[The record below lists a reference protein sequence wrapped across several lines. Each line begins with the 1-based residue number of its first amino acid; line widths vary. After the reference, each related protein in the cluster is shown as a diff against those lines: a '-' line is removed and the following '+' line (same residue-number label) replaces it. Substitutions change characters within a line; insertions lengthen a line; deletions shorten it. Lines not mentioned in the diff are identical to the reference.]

1 MKAQFLQAS
10 GIDNEQDFLSK
21 YPTQEAFFKEFPNM
35 QELAKAP
42 IDNEINTG
50 SDGAVITS
58 EKIDP
63 NKKPSLSKLSKQN
76 TAKLNGI
83 INQMIDNNESDD
95 DINFIVKEFKNKYSE
110 KKKEVSVST
119 VPKEKLASGVPENG
133 SLVGKKS
140 NVNVPVTK
148 PDSEKTG
155 KNKIIN
161 IPKPAKKE
169 YDFVD
174 SLLDNLDTGLATVAK
189 SIYDAPAL
197 VYDTFASVTNIIPK
211 ILGAEGASSEK
222 FAETFGLRNV
232 PAEVLKEK
240 IDRTNKSIQT
250 YNDKN
255 GGDAFEAASNG
266 NYLGAAK
273 MIAGTTMQSL
283 PLMVAAMATGGSSAS
298 LLAIGTSTASTK
310 AAELKESNPEMDV
323 ATRTVN
329 AAVSGVIEATM
340 GHLLNGA
347 SGAVVKKIIAD
358 KGAEAGS
365 KLISKS
371 FRAVIEKTIE
381 KNPVI
386 AGFGEILEESL
397 VEGGNQINDMAS
409 GIRTEFDFKAIA
421 NAGLSATG
429 MGIGNTVAIY
439 GAKGFVNANDY
450 KKAKTINKE
459 ITKLSTELSNENLSD
474 SDKQLLSTRI
484 DRLVTG
490 NKKLIGDGMDKIT
503 ALPVPVKQEL
513 VSINSSLDE
522 LKSKILDI
530 QDNYDISEDTKN
542 ALIDEIKQQ
551 GQELSIRK
559 QKVIE
564 GGYIYDDFDKLPQEA
579 KNRLKD
585 EAGRILLEE
594 AKKEGKTSASFD
606 DAQLSKKAAELRNE
620 ELKAVFEIDNME
632 NTTTQTSAPTSGE
645 VAAPSVNPLDNST
658 VVEQTTLTAIEPIK
672 SIKESVEDN
681 GIYYYDG
688 EKGALSIDG
697 QQVVFET
704 KDKIIELG
712 NIDDLSQNDIKDL
725 GLEQESEINIS
736 LNDDMSIEVNGI
748 QYLNNYSNPES
759 AISQDKDGNY
769 TVSLD
774 TKNGQKRNFR
784 GQQADQIVY
793 QYKLKNLEE
802 NATEQQIESAS
813 QLADEAIRVEEEIR
827 ESSPKRKAKSVRKS
841 KQRTLKTVKEPL
853 NNKEKQQQVTNEIEI
868 LRADEQAELREVI
881 PDAEQ
886 FVTDGKIDKT
896 KLENT
901 KDKQKFDEIYDRY
914 DKLITPLLEQQN
926 EATPPTDTPANGNI
940 KPGTPIV
947 EQDGKQQG
955 NPAEKVP
962 EAVVVGESKGD
973 VKVDVVG
980 KKIGGKKTKGISAS
994 VTDLFIKEIQ
1004 TDESRFQNREGLDEE
1019 RVQNIVKNFDENKL
1033 DPITVFEESGKY
1045 TVLSGHHRFEAMKRM
1060 GVNKIAVKIFEG
1072 TEAEAKEFAKD
1083 SNTLGKQE
1091 TVIERAKRYRE
1102 LREQGMSEK
1111 QISDM
1116 ARQAHGS
1123 DAVKIVNMSRLD
1135 SSGKAIKTVKQFENS
1150 SDTDTK
1156 NKVQAVADWIGQV
1169 KSKHSDLSR
1178 VQENEMFD
1186 YLMDSYST
1194 KKGSGKI
1201 TNKMQF
1207 FDLADALVKRLKEK
1221 GNFDQ
1226 DSVLNFK
1233 NSLGK
1238 SSIELEYDKIL
1249 QDAKD
1254 AVKLAQK
1261 ELDDKRSSLLL
1272 NGAKKEDFDR
1282 VLPVY
1287 EDKLQNAIK
1296 NENDIRKD
1304 KGLLK
1309 DAVRDQ
1315 VSLFDEIQNE
1325 ILDEK
1330 PNVQREVQD
1339 VFEGN
1344 KGKTPEGERGAK
1356 EVQAE
1361 PNKAEQ
1367 GVAAKILN
1375 QDNVKGVLDFLDD
1388 LKFDNNNLYSTIPF
1402 APQVWNAFIEAVKL
1416 SVKAGNSIKKAIQE
1430 GINTLRNQG
1439 LNQTEVDDVVT
1450 YFNEKLNKNATGH
1463 AEIFT
1468 DIENAISQGKT
1479 KEEILDAYND
1489 SKEKRQAENI
1499 YNRIVSKNIS
1509 EEDAYDEVKAAFD
1522 KARTELENKKPT
1534 KELIRSAY
1542 RRFVKRF
1549 TDRQYLAK
1557 RLLDKSGFKNVK
1569 NLIINAHGASGKA
1582 KMQFQEAYDKIY
1594 KGLSRAERNSLDEI
1608 IQAKRFIA
1616 IDEARELQGKGPVT
1630 HPNFID
1636 KNKSEK
1642 FLSQLEKEM
1651 GTKKYTDLTKRA
1663 EAYFAT
1669 YKNLLTQMKENGLI
1683 TQEAFDAMEADYQ
1696 PRVFLQYVTDF
1707 EGNIEAG
1714 KQSNQVDTGGLS
1726 SDQIK
1731 SLSDG
1736 DANSLVLNSEYLL
1749 TNSLLARSK
1758 AMAINNVNKRFMT
1771 GDFQEAKKRF
1781 EKLDPRNLKGD
1792 DVRFYKYFK
1801 ELNTK
1806 VIDNPIIGFTDSGN
1820 AKYQYDKTP
1829 ANFQKAYYFVD
1840 GQRNEFFMEKELH
1853 ESWFDNM
1860 NHILSSGAKE
1870 FISYASG
1877 SALLKGIATGNNPA
1891 FPIVN
1896 TPRDF
1901 LFTVAFSD
1909 QYSKIVPKAMLQV
1922 GKDVVKAIAEIRKPQ
1937 SDVLQKYM
1945 EYGGAMDFLSSQGKL
1960 KKSSVIGK
1968 AIDKAVSPNARDISK
1983 AVFDKL
1989 TLHKIAQYSEIM
2001 FRLGIFERSIQN
2013 QLKGLGLNDVSQV
2026 TDKQQLDDIYNE
2038 AVSSA
2043 RSILDFNQGGTVTKD
2058 LEAVIPYINV
2068 AFQGGRVA
2076 ATAFEKD
2083 PAGTTS
2089 RILQVA
2095 TLASAVPIGI
2105 SLALISGMKGDDDE
2119 DKSAYEIYLHAL
2131 DGISPY
2137 QKMRYMNIV
2146 TPVKDEEGEYMVLKI
2161 AKAQELSPFMS
2172 LTDDIY
2178 NNFIRG
2184 LAGKEKKSAGAITKS
2199 VLSTFNDNVMPID
2212 FSSPAGLVTRNPV
2225 VKATLTY
2232 ATGYDFFRDQPLS
2245 NDIGKV
2251 PLPVEGITMK
2261 STEEFYKKIGDNFGL
2276 SPVRSKAFVESLIT
2290 SPSTNPFVGMLYGG
2304 ADAAVSDKD
2313 IKIIGKDLF
2322 QTIYKSTG
2330 KRVVSYSSDFM
2341 RQLAG
2346 KVELQEEIDA
2356 INIKQ
2361 YKEKAEFNKVAKQF
2375 EKKEISKEDL
2385 RSKISEAEPL
2395 DRKRIA
2401 NKVKDK
2407 IRFKDID
2414 ATIIDIKYEQGAK
2427 VKALLIANYYGD
2439 ILDKSEDSKKILRQM
2454 AQVQGILTP
2463 EVIVEYKKLKE
2474 ELKTKTPN

>member
-1 MKAQFLQAS
+1 
-10 GIDNEQDFLSK
+10 
-21 YPTQEAFFKEFPNM
+21 
-35 QELAKAP
+35 
-42 IDNEINTG
+42 
-50 SDGAVITS
+50 
-58 EKIDP
+58 
-63 NKKPSLSKLSKQN
+63 
-76 TAKLNGI
+76 
-83 INQMIDNNESDD
+83 
-95 DINFIVKEFKNKYSE
+95 
-110 KKKEVSVST
+110 
-119 VPKEKLASGVPENG
+119 
-133 SLVGKKS
+133 
-140 NVNVPVTK
+140 
-148 PDSEKTG
+148 
-155 KNKIIN
+155 
-161 IPKPAKKE
+161 
-169 YDFVD
+169 
-174 SLLDNLDTGLATVAK
+174 
-189 SIYDAPAL
+189 
-197 VYDTFASVTNIIPK
+197 
-211 ILGAEGASSEK
+211 
-222 FAETFGLRNV
+222 
-232 PAEVLKEK
+232 
-240 IDRTNKSIQT
+240 
-250 YNDKN
+250 
-255 GGDAFEAASNG
+255 
-266 NYLGAAK
+266 
-273 MIAGTTMQSL
+273 
-283 PLMVAAMATGGSSAS
+283 
-298 LLAIGTSTASTK
+298 
-310 AAELKESNPEMDV
+310 
-323 ATRTVN
+323 
-329 AAVSGVIEATM
+329 
-340 GHLLNGA
+340 
-347 SGAVVKKIIAD
+347 
-358 KGAEAGS
+358 
-365 KLISKS
+365 
-371 FRAVIEKTIE
+371 
-381 KNPVI
+381 
-386 AGFGEILEESL
+386 
-397 VEGGNQINDMAS
+397 
-409 GIRTEFDFKAIA
+409 
-421 NAGLSATG
+421 
-429 MGIGNTVAIY
+429 
-439 GAKGFVNANDY
+439 
-450 KKAKTINKE
+450 
-459 ITKLSTELSNENLSD
+459 
-474 SDKQLLSTRI
+474 
-484 DRLVTG
+484 
-490 NKKLIGDGMDKIT
+490 
-503 ALPVPVKQEL
+503 
-513 VSINSSLDE
+513 
-522 LKSKILDI
+522 
-530 QDNYDISEDTKN
+530 
-542 ALIDEIKQQ
+542 
-551 GQELSIRK
+551 
-559 QKVIE
+559 
-564 GGYIYDDFDKLPQEA
+564 
-579 KNRLKD
+579 
-585 EAGRILLEE
+585 
-594 AKKEGKTSASFD
+594 
-606 DAQLSKKAAELRNE
+606 
-620 ELKAVFEIDNME
+620 
-632 NTTTQTSAPTSGE
+632 
-645 VAAPSVNPLDNST
+645 
-658 VVEQTTLTAIEPIK
+658 
-672 SIKESVEDN
+672 
-681 GIYYYDG
+681 
-688 EKGALSIDG
+688 
-697 QQVVFET
+697 
-704 KDKIIELG
+704 
-712 NIDDLSQNDIKDL
+712 
-725 GLEQESEINIS
+725 
-736 LNDDMSIEVNGI
+736 
-748 QYLNNYSNPES
+748 
-759 AISQDKDGNY
+759 
-769 TVSLD
+769 
-774 TKNGQKRNFR
+774 
-784 GQQADQIVY
+784 
-793 QYKLKNLEE
+793 
-802 NATEQQIESAS
+802 
-813 QLADEAIRVEEEIR
+813 
-827 ESSPKRKAKSVRKS
+827 
-841 KQRTLKTVKEPL
+841 
-853 NNKEKQQQVTNEIEI
+853 
-868 LRADEQAELREVI
+868 
-881 PDAEQ
+881 
-886 FVTDGKIDKT
+886 
-896 KLENT
+896 
-901 KDKQKFDEIYDRY
+901 
-914 DKLITPLLEQQN
+914 
-926 EATPPTDTPANGNI
+926 
-940 KPGTPIV
+940 
-947 EQDGKQQG
+947 
-955 NPAEKVP
+955 
-962 EAVVVGESKGD
+962 
-973 VKVDVVG
+973 
-980 KKIGGKKTKGISAS
+980 
-994 VTDLFIKEIQ
+994 
-1004 TDESRFQNREGLDEE
+1004 
-1019 RVQNIVKNFDENKL
+1019 
-1033 DPITVFEESGKY
+1033 
-1045 TVLSGHHRFEAMKRM
+1045 
-1060 GVNKIAVKIFEG
+1060 
-1072 TEAEAKEFAKD
+1072 
-1083 SNTLGKQE
+1083 
-1091 TVIERAKRYRE
+1091 
-1102 LREQGMSEK
+1102 
-1111 QISDM
+1111 
-1116 ARQAHGS
+1116 
-1123 DAVKIVNMSRLD
+1123 
-1135 SSGKAIKTVKQFENS
+1135 
-1150 SDTDTK
+1150 
-1156 NKVQAVADWIGQV
+1156 
-1169 KSKHSDLSR
+1169 
-1178 VQENEMFD
+1178 
-1186 YLMDSYST
+1186 
-1194 KKGSGKI
+1194 
-1201 TNKMQF
+1201 
-1207 FDLADALVKRLKEK
+1207 
-1221 GNFDQ
+1221 
-1226 DSVLNFK
+1226 
-1233 NSLGK
+1233 
-1238 SSIELEYDKIL
+1238 
-1249 QDAKD
+1249 
-1254 AVKLAQK
+1254 
-1261 ELDDKRSSLLL
+1261 
-1272 NGAKKEDFDR
+1272 
-1282 VLPVY
+1282 
-1287 EDKLQNAIK
+1287 
-1296 NENDIRKD
+1296 
-1304 KGLLK
+1304 
-1309 DAVRDQ
+1309 
-1315 VSLFDEIQNE
+1315 
-1325 ILDEK
+1325 
-1330 PNVQREVQD
+1330 
-1339 VFEGN
+1339 
-1344 KGKTPEGERGAK
+1344 
-1356 EVQAE
+1356 
-1361 PNKAEQ
+1361 
-1367 GVAAKILN
+1367 
-1375 QDNVKGVLDFLDD
+1375 LDD
-1388 LKFDNNNLYSTIPF
+1388 LKFDNNNLYSTIPFTPQAWNTFIEALKISIKAGNSTIKAIEYGIKLLNEKNINNTEINNIVFFFQEKYSNNKKVSIVLEKTKESNVSLKKENIRGRFLSEIDAKNLQKEIESKYSNSSVNLFNTEVDDIRLNVFNYDNPLTTKVVNGVELRIASGLIRKNKSDINEKTWLLYADGKVAGEFYSVKDIKNIVNFIENNLVKEFDNGSVSRILNQDNIKNTLKTLDSVKLDPNNLYSTIPF

-1499 YNRIVSKNIS
+1499 YNRIVSINIS

-1542 RRFVKRF
+1542 RGFVKRF

-1922 GKDVVKAIAEIRKPQ
+1922 GKDVVNAIAEIRKPQ

-2304 ADAAVSDKD
+2304 ADAASSDKD
-2313 IKIIGKDLF
+2313 MKNIGKDLF
-2322 QTIYKSTG
+2322 QTVYKSTG
-2330 KRVVSYSSDFM
+2330 KRVVSYSSDFN

-2375 EKKEISKEDL
+2375 VDKEISKEDL
-2385 RSKISEAEPL
+2385 RSKINEAEPS
-2395 DRKRIA
+2395 DRKRIV

-2414 ATIIDIKYEQGAK
+2414 ATIIDIKYEQGAA
-2427 VKALLIANYYGD
+2427 VKALLIAHYYGD
-2439 ILDKSEDSKKILRQM
+2439 ILDKSEDSKKVLRQM
-2454 AQVQGILTP
+2454 GQVKGILTP
-2463 EVIVEYKKLKE
+2463 EVMIEYKKLKE
-2474 ELKTKTPN
+2474 GLKTKTPN